1 MVFLILSNKG
11 QVPANIISSSEEAVQ
26 IYEAAHTARLGMN
39 TSFGQDPLEGRPDLS
54 SIRKEAFKLRFN
66 IEVIFS
72 GLVNETVTP
81 FETAILFFIR
91 ETKRHINDS

>member
-1 MVFLILSNKG
+1 M
-11 QVPANIISSSEEAVQ
+11 ISSSEEAVQ
-26 IYEAAHTARLGMN
+26 IYEAAYTTRLGMN
-39 TSFGQDPLEGRPDLS
+39 TSFGQDPLEGRLDLS
-54 SIRKEAFKLRFN
+54 RIRKEAFELRFK

-81 FETAILFFIR
+81 FETEILFFIR

>member
-1 MVFLILSNKG
+1 
-11 QVPANIISSSEEAVQ
+11 
-26 IYEAAHTARLGMN
+26 MN
-39 TSFGQDPLEGRPDLS
+39 TSFGQDPLEGRLDLS
-54 SIRKEAFKLRFN
+54 RIRKEAFELRFK

-81 FETAILFFIR
+81 FETEILFFIR